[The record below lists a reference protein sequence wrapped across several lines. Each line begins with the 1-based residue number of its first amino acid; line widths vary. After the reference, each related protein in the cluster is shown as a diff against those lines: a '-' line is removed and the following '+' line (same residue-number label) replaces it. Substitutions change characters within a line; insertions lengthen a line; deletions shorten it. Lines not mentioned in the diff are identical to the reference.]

1 MMPPLGVRMK
11 ALLIDYG
18 SGNLRSAAK
27 ALEAAGFSV
36 AVAQDPK
43 AHEEADLLVLP
54 GQGHFGQ
61 VMRAFQESGFVER
74 VRRHLERG
82 LPFLGICV
90 GMQVLYEGSEEAPG
104 VRGLGLVPGEVR
116 RFRAGRVPQMGRNAL
131 EFGGA
136 FAPLTGRHFYFAN
149 SYYGPLTPYSL
160 GKGEYEGTP
169 FTALLAKEN
178 LLAPQFH
185 PEKSGKAGLAFL
197 ALARR
202 YFEVL

>member
-1 MMPPLGVRMK
+1 MK

-27 ALEAAGFSV
+27 ALEVAGFEVLVSS
-36 AVAQDPK
+36 DPR
-43 AHEEADLLVLP
+43 AHLEASLLVLP

-61 VMRAFQESGFVER
+61 VMQAFRNSGFVDR
-74 VRRHLERG
+74 VLAHLERG

-90 GMQVLYEGSEEAPG
+90 GMQVLYGESEEAPG
-104 VRGLGLVPGEVR
+104 VRGLGLVEGVVR
-116 RFRAGRVPQMGRNAL
+116 RFPQGRVPQMGWNRVR
-131 EFGGA
+131 FGGA
-136 FAPLTGRHFYFAN
+136 FQELSERHFYFAN

-160 GKGEYEGTP
+160 GRGEYAGTP

-197 ALARR
+197 ALAHR
-202 YFEVL
+202 YFQVL

>member
-1 MMPPLGVRMK
+1 MILLDSGGANLGSVQ
-11 ALLIDYG
+11 
-18 SGNLRSAAK
+18 AAFSR
-27 ALEAAGFSV
+27 LGGEASV
-36 AVAQDPK
+36 TSDWNSNRDATHV
-43 AHEEADLLVLP
+43 VLP
-54 GQGHFGQ
+54 GVGAAASC
-61 VMRAFQESGFVER
+61 MARLREN
-74 VRRHLERG
+74 G
-82 LPFLGICV
+82 LDTLIPRLNQPLIGICV

-116 RFRAGRVPQMGRNAL
+116 RFRAGRVPQMGWNAL

>member
-1 MMPPLGVRMK
+1 M
-11 ALLIDYG
+11 DYG

-27 ALEAAGFSV
+27 ALEASGFAV
-36 AVAQDPK
+36 AVSADPK
-43 AHEEADLLVLP
+43 ALPEADLLVLP

-61 VMRAFQESGFVER
+61 VMEAFARSGFLER
-74 VRRHLERG
+74 VLAHLEKG

-104 VRGLGLVPGEVR
+104 VKGLGRVPGLVR
-116 RFRAGRVPQMGRNAL
+116 RFPRGRIPQMGWNAL
-131 EFGGA
+131 EFRGF
-136 FAPLTGRHFYFAN
+136 FASLTGRHFYFAN
-149 SYYGPLTPYSL
+149 SYYGPLTPYAL
-160 GKGEYEGTP
+160 GVGEYEGTP
-169 FTALLAKEN
+169 FTALLAQDN

-185 PEKSGKAGLAFL
+185 PEKSGRAGLAFL

>member
-116 RFRAGRVPQMGRNAL
+116 RFRAGRVPQMGWNAL

-136 FAPLTGRHFYFAN
+136 FAPRTGRHFYFAN
-149 SYYGPLTPYSL
+149 SYYGPV
-160 GKGEYEGTP
+160 
-169 FTALLAKEN
+169 TA
-178 LLAPQFH
+178 
-185 PEKSGKAGLAFL
+185 
-197 ALARR
+197 
-202 YFEVL
+202 

>member
-104 VRGLGLVPGEVR
+104 VRGLG
-116 RFRAGRVPQMGRNAL
+116 
-131 EFGGA
+131 
-136 FAPLTGRHFYFAN
+136 
-149 SYYGPLTPYSL
+149 PLTPSSL

>member
-1 MMPPLGVRMK
+1 VRT
-11 ALLIDYG
+11 LLIDYG

-36 AVAQDPK
+36 AVSADPH
-43 AHEEADLLVLP
+43 AHPGADLLVLP

-61 VMRAFQESGFVER
+61 VMRAFRESGFLER
-74 VRRHLERG
+74 VLRHLERG

-104 VRGLGLVPGEVR
+104 VEGLGLFPGEVR
-116 RFRAGRVPQMGRNAL
+116 RFRAGRVPQMGWNAL
-131 EFGGA
+131 AFQGA
-136 FAPLTGRHFYFAN
+136 FAPLSGRHFYFAN
-149 SYYGPLTPYSL
+149 SYYGPLTPHSL
-160 GKGEYEGTP
+160 GTGEYEGTS
-169 FTALLAKEN
+169 FTALLAREN

-202 YFEVL
+202 YFQIL

>member
-116 RFRAGRVPQMGRNAL
+116 RFRAGRVPQMGWNAL

-136 FAPLTGRHFYFAN
+136 FAPSRGATFTSPTPTTAPSPPTPWGRGSTRAPP
-149 SYYGPLTPYSL
+149 SLPSSPRKTSSRPSSTPRR
-160 GKGEYEGTP
+160 
-169 FTALLAKEN
+169 
-178 LLAPQFH
+178 
-185 PEKSGKAGLAFL
+185 AG
-197 ALARR
+197 RR
-202 YFEVL
+202 VWPSSP